1 MATAVE
7 VPKAATSPANR
18 SEIDPNLLA
27 EDVAEEFQDENEAPG
42 EGEAAEAAEPP
53 EAPEAPAENDEA
65 LAESAEPETWG
76 SRDIDIF
83 CLHGWAWKKK
93 NQLNPN

>member
-53 EAPEAPAENDEA
+53 EAPEAPEAPAENDEA
-65 LAESAEPETWG
+65 LAESAEPET
-76 SRDIDIF
+76 
-83 CLHGWAWKKK
+83 
-93 NQLNPN
+93 

>member
-65 LAESAEPETWG
+65 LAESAEPET
-76 SRDIDIF
+76 
-83 CLHGWAWKKK
+83 
-93 NQLNPN
+93 